1 MSAHVQSSSWREDLD
16 GVGRKMFDR
25 DLGVIAVVGAQRS
38 LSERV
43 TVSVL
48 SQSRSLSEPL
58 SDCLFAW
65 SLCFIA
71 S

>member
-1 MSAHVQSSSWREDLD
+1 MVWA
-16 GVGRKMFDR
+16 RKMFDR

>member
-1 MSAHVQSSSWREDLD
+1 MVWA
-16 GVGRKMFDR
+16 RKMFDR

-43 TVSVL
+43 TLTVSVL
-48 SQSRSLSEPL
+48 SQSRSHSEPL

-65 SLCFIA
+65 SLCFMA